1 MSSEMK
7 MIEDVADVA
16 VESNI
21 HLSPPASPEPII
33 SPALVPTNS
42 NSSANP
48 MLVKLD
54 ELVAYI
60 TAIQGVEK
68 ITPMNVVII
77 VDKLVQIVEKYGDLT
92 GTQKKMLVLD
102 AIKKIVNT
110 SQYLNDDE
118 RVTLIVIIDL
128 TMPHVIDSIISAI
141 NGDMKFTKDKTK
153 SWLSKL
159 FCCGCCKSKDNGT
172 VGKTEI
178 TQL

>member
-1 MSSEMK
+1 ME
-7 MIEDVADVA
+7 
-16 VESNI
+16 ESNI
-21 HLSPPASPEPII
+21 DTIVPAPPVVPATPIT
-33 SPALVPTNS
+33 PAAAAEVVVTNTPPS
-42 NSSANP
+42 SSINSNP

-60 TAIQGVEK
+60 TAIQGIEK

-92 GTQKKMLVLD
+92 GSQKKMLVLD

-110 SQYLNDDE
+110 SVYLNDDE

-141 NGDMKFTKDKTK
+141 NGDMKFEKDKTGK
-153 SWLSKL
+153 NLFSKL
-159 FCCGCCKSKDNGT
+159 FGWLCCCRKNISNDNGPEVT
-172 VGKTEI
+172 AI
-178 TQL
+178 